1 MKKKSKKISI
11 GADIGTGS
19 VGWAAIDENYD
30 LLNYR
35 GKNSFGVR
43 LFDSSETAE
52 TRRLQRGARRRYGRR
67 IKRIQILQELFFDHL
82 NISSDFFPVLKETV
96 DKSWS
101 NENNFEKK
109 S

>member
-11 GADIGTGS
+11 GVDIGTGS
-19 VGWAAIDENYD
+19 VGWSAIDGNYD
-30 LLNYR
+30 LVNYR

-67 IKRIQILQELFFDHL
+67 MYFYCIAFIDH
-82 NISSDFFPVLKETV
+82 P
-96 DKSWS
+96 
-101 NENNFEKK
+101 
-109 S
+109 

>member
-43 LFDSSETAE
+43 LFD
-52 TRRLQRGARRRYGRR
+52 
-67 IKRIQILQELFFDHL
+67 
-82 NISSDFFPVLKETV
+82 
-96 DKSWS
+96 
-101 NENNFEKK
+101 
-109 S
+109 